1 MTKAEKTKQHII
13 EQTAS
18 IFNIK
23 GIAATSVSDIM
34 EATKLA
40 KGSLYVHFQNKE
52 ELAYYAVD
60 YNLKDFFNKAG
71 VVIDTQQTAKGKF
84 FALLDLLNDPV
95 NHPIEGGCPMLNFGT
110 EADDTSPVI
119 REKVHLAMAGLQ
131 ENITEIIEKGISDG
145 EFRSGW
151 DIQEFAIKVIA
162 MLEGGVLMS
171 RVHNNSDSMGVLIHI
186 LKREIEEK
194 SVQFSNFL

>member
-40 KGSLYVHFQNKE
+40 KGSLYVHFANKE

-60 YNLKDFFNKAG
+60 YNLKDFFGKAG
-71 VVIDTQQTAKGKF
+71 VVIDQQQTAKGKF

-119 REKVHLAMAGLQ
+119 REKVHIAMVGLQ
-131 ENITEIIEKGISDG
+131 DNITEILEKGISDK
-145 EFRSGW
+145 EFRTGW
-151 DIQEFAIKVIA
+151 DIKEFTIKVIA

-171 RVHNNSDSMGVLIHI
+171 RVYNNSDSMEVLINI

-194 SVQFSNFL
+194 SI

>member
-40 KGSLYVHFQNKE
+40 KGSLYVHFANKE

-60 YNLKDFFNKAG
+60 YNLKDFFCKAG
-71 VVIDTQQTAKGKF
+71 VVIDQQQTAKGKF

-119 REKVHLAMAGLQ
+119 REKVHLAMVGLQ
-131 ENITEIIEKGISDG
+131 DNITEILEKGISDK
-145 EFRSGW
+145 EFRAGW
-151 DIQEFAIKVIA
+151 DIKEFTIKVIA
-162 MLEGGVLMS
+162 MLEGGILMS
-171 RVHNNSDSMGVLIHI
+171 RVYNNSDSMEVLINI

-194 SVQFSNFL
+194 SI

>member
-1 MTKAEKTKQHII
+1 MTKAEKTKQYII

-60 YNLKDFFNKAG
+60 YNLKDFFSKAG
-71 VVIDTQQTAKGKF
+71 ALIDKQQTAKGKF

-119 REKVHLAMAGLQ
+119 REKVHLAMVGLQ
-131 ENITEIIEKGISDG
+131 ENITEILEKGISDG
-145 EFRSGW
+145 EFRTGW
-151 DIQEFAIKVIA
+151 DIKEFAIKVIA

-171 RVHNNSDSMGVLIHI
+171 RVYNNSDSMKVLINI
-186 LKREIEEK
+186 LKKEIEEIALK
-194 SVQFSNFL
+194 

>member
-40 KGSLYVHFQNKE
+40 KGSLYVHFANKE

-60 YNLKDFFNKAG
+60 YNLKDFFGKAG
-71 VVIDTQQTAKGKF
+71 VVIDQQQTAKGKF

-119 REKVHLAMAGLQ
+119 REKVHLAMVGLQ
-131 ENITEIIEKGISDG
+131 DNITEILEKGISDK
-145 EFRSGW
+145 EFRTGW
-151 DIQEFAIKVIA
+151 DIKEFTIKVIA

-171 RVHNNSDSMGVLIHI
+171 RVYNNSDSMEVLINI

-194 SVQFSNFL
+194 SI

>member
-71 VVIDTQQTAKGKF
+71 VVIDKQQTAKGKF

-119 REKVHLAMAGLQ
+119 REKVHLAMLGLQ
-131 ENITEIIEKGISDG
+131 KNITEILEKGISDG
-145 EFRSGW
+145 ELKSGW
-151 DIQEFAIKVIA
+151 DIQEFTIKVIA

-171 RVHNNSDSMGVLIHI
+171 RVYNNSGSMEVLINI

-194 SVQFSNFL
+194 SV

>member
-34 EATKLA
+34 GATKLA

-71 VVIDTQQTAKGKF
+71 VVIDKHQTAKGKF

-119 REKVHLAMAGLQ
+119 REKVHLAMVSLQ
-131 ENITEIIEKGISDG
+131 ENITEILEKGTADG

-151 DIQEFAIKVIA
+151 DIQEFTIKVIA

-171 RVHNNSDSMGVLIHI
+171 RVYNNSYSMEVLINI

-194 SVQFSNFL
+194 CIK